1 MASTEGGDS
10 PVTRADYYI
19 LEFLKKVDGV
29 QKPACIAPN
38 IGPPDGYNSKY
49 VGTRCRHLTDIGLV
63 ANAGNGMY
71 RITGRGRDYLD
82 GNIDDEDLA

>member
-1 MASTEGGDS
+1 MASTESGDS

-19 LEFLKKVDGV
+19 LEFLEKVDGV

-49 VGTRCRHLTDIGLV
+49 VGTRCRHLEELGLV
-63 ANAGNGMY
+63 EKTDRGMY
-71 RITGRGRDYLD
+71 RIADRGRDYLD
-82 GNIDDEDLA
+82 GTLTDEDL